1 VTKLARLITATGLAT
16 ALLSTPAA
24 AAPTLQPLKPCYV
37 SAGEAEERRENVVL
51 RGNGFTPNAVLDVYI
66 DGVLVLTGPSDVVGD
81 LNATVK
87 APFQRSGEREFGVT
101 VVERANPVNAAGSL
115 SRVTALGVT
124 LRPREARSSRR
135 VRFRGRGFT
144 AAGPVYAHYV
154 FGGKVRRTVRLSRT
168 AAGPCGTFNV
178 RRRQIPIRRPR
189 TGDWTLQI
197 DQQRRYSAE
206 PATNWVRLLI
216 RLREVFVDP
225 GDQATGAG
233 SATAARVRVNRSSPS
248 AASTS
253 TRSPA
258 A

>member
-1 VTKLARLITATGLAT
+1 M
-16 ALLSTPAA
+16 
-24 AAPTLQPLKPCYV
+24 LQPLKPCYV
-37 SAGEAEERRENVVL
+37 SAGEAEERRESVVL
-51 RGNGFTPNAVLDVYI
+51 RGSGFTPNVMLDVYI
-66 DGVLVLTGPSDVVGD
+66 DGVLVLTGPSNVVGELD
-81 LNATVK
+81 ATVK
-87 APFQRSGEREFGVT
+87 APFQATGEREFGVS
-101 VVERANPVNAAGSL
+101 VVEHDNPVNAVGSL
-115 SRVTALGVT
+115 SRVTSLGVT

-144 AAGPVYAHYV
+144 GAGPVYAHYV
-154 FGGKVRRTVRLSRT
+154 FGGKVRRTVRLSRRT
-168 AAGPCGTFNV
+168 AGPCGTFSV

-206 PATNWVRLLI
+206 PTTNWVRLLI

-225 GDQATGAG
+225 DGSSQATAG
-233 SATAARVRVNRSSPS
+233 SSATARVRVNRSSPS
-248 AASTS
+248 AASTA

>member
-1 VTKLARLITATGLAT
+1 MAVV
-16 ALLSTPAA
+16 STPAA
-24 AAPTLQPLKPCYV
+24 AAPTLEPLKPCYV
-37 SAGEAEERRENVVL
+37 SAGEAEERREGVVL
-51 RGNGFTPNAVLDVYI
+51 RGTGFTPNAALDVYI
-66 DGVLVLTGPSDVVGD
+66 DGVLVLSGQSDIVGD

-87 APFQRSGEREFGVT
+87 APFQRTGEREFAVT
-101 VVERANPVNAAGSL
+101 VLEHDNPVNAAGSL

-124 LRPREARSSRR
+124 LRPREARPSRR

-144 AAGPVYAHYV
+144 GPGPVYAHYV
-154 FGGKVRRTVRLSRT
+154 YGGKVRRTVRLSRA
-168 AAGPCGTFNV
+168 AAGPCGTFDV

-206 PATNWVRLLI
+206 PVTNWVRLLI
-216 RLREVFVDP
+216 RLREVFLDP
-225 GDQATGAG
+225 DDQATAG
-233 SATAARVRVNRSSPS
+233 SSATARVRVNRSSPS